1 MFSPDIPGQSTHG
14 GRNSYTYGFE
24 YRIVPLDSPG
34 IKKQKNDRKLVRND
48 EYDDKLYV
56 GMNICAYSGEDNR
69 VHRGRI
75 TNFEFGEDGIEI
87 KHIIIIDSKT
97 NEEIKVLPNSV
108 EVILPPRHPEK
119 LRSSKEKWENIW
131 ACNEAEISLFDDD
144 EDEDSELTWD
154 DVSDDDMYREL
165 VVDEYHIEHE
175 LEQYWTEK
183 FYNKDLFKVNQFDIQ
198 NISVTFVLAE
208 MWGYE
213 SPDSSK
219 VAFSASI
226 RSMIKLYHSMTGV
239 EYQKRIDIGIHKDS
253 ITLSNTMLTV
263 KSWKDIWTLC
273 QCIKAIHRAR
283 RKQYDFVADCSASY
297 MWNLD
302 TRTQGYRDMMR
313 NFLAYNLRMVPER
326 VNLDDRLPT
335 LIYSF
340 STLTEIIDKYTK

>member
-1 MFSPDIPGQSTHG
+1 MRRRRNEQINIASDGRVLNEGLFSPDIPGQSTHG

-56 GMNICAYSGEDNR
+56 GMYICAYSGEDNR

-87 KHIIIIDSKT
+87 KHIIIIDTKT

-144 EDEDSELTWD
+144 EVEDSELTWD

-175 LEQYWTEK
+175 IEQYWT
-183 FYNKDLFKVNQFDIQ
+183 
-198 NISVTFVLAE
+198 
-208 MWGYE
+208 
-213 SPDSSK
+213 
-219 VAFSASI
+219 
-226 RSMIKLYHSMTGV
+226 
-239 EYQKRIDIGIHKDS
+239 
-253 ITLSNTMLTV
+253 
-263 KSWKDIWTLC
+263 
-273 QCIKAIHRAR
+273 
-283 RKQYDFVADCSASY
+283 
-297 MWNLD
+297 
-302 TRTQGYRDMMR
+302 
-313 NFLAYNLRMVPER
+313 
-326 VNLDDRLPT
+326 
-335 LIYSF
+335 
-340 STLTEIIDKYTK
+340 